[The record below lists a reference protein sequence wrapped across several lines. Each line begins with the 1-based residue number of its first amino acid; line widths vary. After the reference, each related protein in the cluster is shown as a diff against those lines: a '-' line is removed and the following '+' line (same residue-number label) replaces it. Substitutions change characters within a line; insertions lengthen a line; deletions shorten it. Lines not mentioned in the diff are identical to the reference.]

1 MQQHRRQP
9 LGRRTNQDEKKST
22 AKGKKKQQQQFGDS
36 SATENA
42 TPSFRRAVRAT
53 LTPRS
58 MLSQEIQLSSD
69 TSYISLSSPAALE
82 IDTVF
87 PQKGILTT
95 TKSTTTNTSTISS
108 TTALSAPIESEHITT
123 KPKFSIF
130 KSTLQ
135 KFTEAPRQSPSQV
148 PPKMRT
154 LAPALIVDTSAIPL
168 VLPTKA
174 FPTSHGDASLDAAL
188 KGLMEAVMTPPST
201 TKSAGVCMDLSS
213 MFCEAAQGTAPPK
226 KPPIPRK
233 HSSFVPGRSLGSQ
246 KKSRHAVKMKSKPT
260 MTPTQLMPATTTTT
274 TSADEKKNKEAWA
287 SQQEETFT
295 TFLNYILCPPDEADT
310 LQWYQRY
317 AKARLKARAVF
328 VDMSAAR
335 DTLLS
340 EISTGRVTIRTDKD
354 ISADLTV
361 RAEVMELLHAFQPQ
375 WLRLVL
381 ETMLG
386 DKPNTMTMKDYIVDR
401 LLSDRK
407 LLRKYTRGKC
417 KVPSGRFEKD
427 YKQEMRQLVLY
438 RLLVLFFFL
447 EKAKLAECFDQPLF
461 NVSSKYKAT
470 KDILNALSRIVLH
483 GQGNFARHLERQ
495 GLNVV
500 YKQSPVDELDF
511 RIINLATD
519 LRDGSRLARWTEELL
534 HLPRFELI
542 QKLELPAGSRLQK
555 IRNLQRVLGQ
565 LVYLIPDN
573 KVLAHHIVDGYRD
586 RVFLLL
592 WSLLAKSCLDDLL
605 PVARVHE
612 EIERLE
618 KLRSFSSFSFLPPD
632 LKGSL
637 LIWADLLCRRFGRSV
652 QNWTSSFFDGV
663 ATCMLIHYYH
673 PRLLRIE
680 DIDYSEQSARENAK
694 RANKVL
700 LRLGGMPHQI
710 VPANPS
716 EESMLLALTCL
727 CSRLMSSSAEDR
739 ATRLIQ
745 FAYRAYCER
754 KMEQRR
760 KDAARIIWIAWEKHR
775 DVYYASQ
782 RYIYSRAVGVLED
795 FVLRYKRRFS
805 QLRQNREQTHR
816 MAAVIQ
822 VSG

>member
-1 MQQHRRQP
+1 M
-9 LGRRTNQDEKKST
+9 ST
-22 AKGKKKQQQQFGDS
+22 AKKKQSQQLFGDRT
-36 SATENA
+36 ATENA

-58 MLSQEIQLSSD
+58 MLTQEIQLSGD
-69 TSYISLSSPAALE
+69 TSFISLSSPVVDDIVLP
-82 IDTVF
+82 T
-87 PQKGILTT
+87 KGVLTT
-95 TKSTTTNTSTISS
+95 TTTNTTKVPSSQSIPDSTENNSV
-108 TTALSAPIESEHITT
+108 ESKEL
-123 KPKFSIF
+123 KPKSSIF

-135 KFTEAPRQSPSQV
+135 KFTEAPRQSPAPV
-148 PPKMRT
+148 KAPPMIVRRT
-154 LAPALIVDTSAIPL
+154 APALVIDTSDIPQN
-168 VLPTKA
+168 LPPKPI
-174 FPTSHGDASLDAAL
+174 PTSQGDASLDAAL

-213 MFCEAAQGTAPPK
+213 MFCEAAQGTGLPK

-233 HSSFVPGRSLGSQ
+233 QSSFVPGRSSH
-246 KKSRHAVKMKSKPT
+246 KKSRSGKGKTTTIMSPI
-260 MTPTQLMPATTTTT
+260 QLMPPTAT

-310 LQWYQRY
+310 LQWHQRY

-328 VDMSAAR
+328 VSMSTTR
-335 DTLLS
+335 DTLHS

-354 ISADLTV
+354 IHADLTV
-361 RAEVMELLHAFQPQ
+361 RAEVMELLCSFQPQ
-375 WLRLVL
+375 WLRLGL

-386 DKPNTMTMKDYIVDR
+386 DMPNKMNMKEFIVDR

-407 LLRKYTRGKC
+407 LLKRYTRGKC

-438 RLLVLFFFL
+438 RVLVLFFFL
-447 EKAKLAECFDQPLF
+447 EEAKQAHCFDQPLF
-461 NVSSKYKAT
+461 NANSKFKAM

-495 GLNVV
+495 GLKVV
-500 YKQSPVDELDF
+500 YQQSVVDELDF
-511 RIINLATD
+511 RITNLATD
-519 LRDGSRLARWTEELL
+519 LRDGTRLARWAEELL

-542 QKLELPAGSRLQK
+542 QKLEIPAGSRLQK

-565 LVYLIPDN
+565 LMHLVPDN

-592 WSLLAKSCLDDLL
+592 WTLLAKSCLDDLL
-605 PVARVHE
+605 PVARVHQ
-612 EIERLE
+612 EIERL
-618 KLRSFSSFSFLPPD
+618 KRLRSFSTFSFLPPD

-637 LIWADLLCRRFGRSV
+637 LIWADLVCRRFGRSV

-663 ATCMLIHYYH
+663 AVCILIHYYH

-680 DIDYSEQSARENAK
+680 DIDYSEHSAQENAK

-700 LRLGGMPHQI
+700 VRLGGMPHQI
-710 VPANPS
+710 IPAKPS

-745 FAYRAYCER
+745 FAYRAHSER

-760 KDAARIIWIAWEKHR
+760 KEAARLIWSAWETHR

-782 RYIYSRAVGVLED
+782 RCIYSKAVAVLEN
-795 FVLRYKRRFS
+795 FVLRYKNKFS
-805 QLRQNREQTHR
+805 QLRQSREQTHQK
-816 MAAVIQ
+816 AIVIQ
-822 VSG
+822 VSE

>member
-1 MQQHRRQP
+1 MMEALHPSRRQP
-9 LGRRTNQDEKKST
+9 LGRRTNQDEKMST
-22 AKGKKKQQQQFGDS
+22 VKKKQSLLFGDRT
-36 SATENA
+36 ATENA

-58 MLSQEIQLSSD
+58 MLSQEIQLSGD
-69 TSYISLSSPAALE
+69 TSFISLSSPVVDDSVL
-82 IDTVF
+82 
-87 PQKGILTT
+87 PPKGVLTT
-95 TKSTTTNTSTISS
+95 TTTNTTKILSSKAITGST
-108 TTALSAPIESEHITT
+108 ESIPVAIKES
-123 KPKFSIF
+123 KPKSSIF

-135 KFTEAPRQSPSQV
+135 KFTEAPRQSPAPVKV
-148 PPKMRT
+148 PPTIVRT
-154 LAPALIVDTSAIPL
+154 AAPALVIDTSAIPQN
-168 VLPTKA
+168 LPPKPI
-174 FPTSHGDASLDAAL
+174 PTSQGDASLDAAL

-213 MFCEAAQGTAPPK
+213 MFCEAAQGTGPPK

-233 HSSFVPGRSLGSQ
+233 QSSFVPGRSSQ
-246 KKSRHAVKMKSKPT
+246 KKSRMGKVKAKTIVSPI
-260 MTPTQLMPATTTTT
+260 QLMSPTAT

-310 LQWYQRY
+310 LQWHQRY

-328 VDMSAAR
+328 VSMSTTR
-335 DTLLS
+335 DTLHS

-354 ISADLTV
+354 IHADLTV
-361 RAEVMELLHAFQPQ
+361 RAEVMELLHSFQPQ
-375 WLRLVL
+375 WLRLGL

-386 DKPNTMTMKDYIVDR
+386 DMPNKMTMKDFIVDR

-407 LLRKYTRGKC
+407 LLKKYTRGKC

-438 RLLVLFFFL
+438 RVLVLFFFL
-447 EKAKLAECFDQPLF
+447 EEAKQAHCFDQPLF
-461 NVSSKYKAT
+461 NASSKYKGM

-495 GLNVV
+495 GLKVAHQ
-500 YKQSPVDELDF
+500 QSVVDELDF
-511 RIINLATD
+511 RITNLATD
-519 LRDGSRLARWTEELL
+519 LRDGTRLARWAEELL

-542 QKLELPAGSRLQK
+542 QKLEIPAGSRLQK

-565 LVYLIPDN
+565 LMYLLPDN
-573 KVLAHHIVDGYRD
+573 KIFAHHIVDGYRD

-592 WSLLAKSCLDDLL
+592 WTLLAKSCLDDLL
-605 PVARVHE
+605 PVAGVHR

-618 KLRSFSSFSFLPPD
+618 RLRSFSTFSFLPPD

-637 LIWADLLCRRFGRSV
+637 LIWADLVCRRFGRSV

-663 ATCMLIHYYH
+663 AVCILIHYYH

-680 DIDYSEQSARENAK
+680 DIDYSEHSAQENAK

-700 LRLGGMPHQI
+700 VRLGGMPHQI
-710 VPANPS
+710 IPAKPS

-745 FAYRAYCER
+745 FAYRAYSGR

-760 KDAARIIWIAWEKHR
+760 KEAARLIWSAWETHR

-782 RYIYSRAVGVLED
+782 RCTYSKAVAVLEN
-795 FVLRYKRRFS
+795 FVLRYKNKFS
-805 QLRQNREQTHR
+805 QLRQSREQTHQK
-816 MAAVIQ
+816 AVNIQ
-822 VSG
+822 VSE